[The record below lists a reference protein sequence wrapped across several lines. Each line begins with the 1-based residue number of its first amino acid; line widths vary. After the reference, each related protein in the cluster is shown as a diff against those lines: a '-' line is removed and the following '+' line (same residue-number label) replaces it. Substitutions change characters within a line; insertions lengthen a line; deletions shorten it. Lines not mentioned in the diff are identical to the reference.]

1 MHFTPKTLFLTATLL
16 LSAACSKTP
25 VTGRSQFNLL
35 PDSLMIPLGASSYDS
50 MLQGVKLQKG
60 SEDHALLKEVGGR
73 ISGVADKP
81 KYKWRYR
88 LIQDDET
95 INAWCLPGGKIA
107 FYTGILPVLQNEAGM
122 AFVMGHEVAHA
133 TAHHGAERL
142 SQQLGVLGGLGGLY
156 LYMDDKDQLSDTQKG
171 VLLAALGL
179 GAQVGVVLPFSRL
192 HEKEADT
199 IGMMYM
205 ARAGYPPRQAL
216 KVWDRMEAEQDG
228 LQLPAFLST
237 HPSDGARKANLK
249 DWLERARKRYE
260 RNQRD
265 HDSTT
270 PLW

>member
-1 MHFTPKTLFLTATLL
+1 MQFTPKTLFLTVALL
-16 LSAACSKTP
+16 LTAACSKTP
-25 VTGRSQFNLL
+25 VTGRSQFNLI
-35 PDSLMIPLGASSYDS
+35 PDGLMIPLGASSYDS

-60 SEDHALLKEVGGR
+60 TEDHQLLKEVGGR
-73 ISGVADKP
+73 ISTVADKP
-81 KYKWRYR
+81 QYEWRYR
-88 LIQDDET
+88 LIDDDDT

-107 FYTGILPVLQNEAGM
+107 FYTGILPVLENEAGM

-156 LYMDDKDQLSDTQKG
+156 LYLDDKDQLTDTQKG
-171 VLLAALGL
+171 VLLATLGL

-192 HEKEADT
+192 HEKEADI

-216 KVWDRMEAEQDG
+216 KVWDRMAAEKDG

-237 HPSDGARKANLK
+237 HPADDARKANLQ
-249 DWLERARKRYE
+249 DWLERARKRYQ
-260 RNQRD
+260 RNKRD